1 MVCKISFLL
10 NKSLLLISFFILCRS
25 FSLFAQTTV
34 NAPNPDTA
42 HLKVGVA
49 GSSPFII
56 EKNNKEFNGIA
67 YDIWQMIAVDARW
80 NYSVVDYS
88 SVAQALDSLENG
100 KIDILVG
107 PISITSERVNKVRF
121 SQPYYQSSLSIM
133 SRAEKRGLW
142 DRISPFFSW
151 KLAVAL
157 AVFLFILAIVGT
169 LIWIAERKESPEQ
182 FPPDPPRGIANGMWL
197 AIVTM
202 STTGYGDKAPVTLL
216 GRIITGCWMVIS
228 IIFATSMVAGIAS
241 TLTLTG
247 MGTSTITKAS
257 ELAGKQVATIKNSPA
272 IDFIDD
278 NNATPVQ
285 VDNLDSAYQLL
296 KDKKVAAVVYDRP
309 QLQYYL
315 KTHPDDEIQVGVAQY
330 YKQGYGFAFPK
341 GNNKLLPEVN
351 IHLLNLMEE
360 NRVQP
365 VVDRWLGKE
374 DE

>member
-1 MVCKISFLL
+1 MVYKISPFLS
-10 NKSLLLISFFILCRS
+10 KSFILISLFILCRS
-25 FSLFAQTTV
+25 FSVTAQTTV
-34 NAPNPDTA
+34 NSPMPDTA

-56 EKNNKEFNGIA
+56 QKNNKDYNGIA

-80 NYSVVDYS
+80 NYSVVDYP

-107 PISITSERVNKVRF
+107 PISITSARVNKVRF

-133 SRAEKRGLW
+133 SRSEKRGLW

-157 AVFLFILAIVGT
+157 VIFLFILAIVGT

-202 STTGYGDKAPVTLL
+202 STTGYGDKAPITLL

-228 IIFATSMVAGIAS
+228 IIFATSMVAGIAIS
-241 TLTLTG
+241 
-247 MGTSTITKAS
+247 S
-257 ELAGKQVATIKNSPA
+257 ELS
-272 IDFIDD
+272 
-278 NNATPVQ
+278 
-285 VDNLDSAYQLL
+285 
-296 KDKKVAAVVYDRP
+296 
-309 QLQYYL
+309 
-315 KTHPDDEIQVGVAQY
+315 
-330 YKQGYGFAFPK
+330 
-341 GNNKLLPEVN
+341 
-351 IHLLNLMEE
+351 M
-360 NRVQP
+360 
-365 VVDRWLGKE
+365 
-374 DE
+374 

>member
-1 MVCKISFLL
+1 MVYKISPLFFKSVFLISIFLL
-10 NKSLLLISFFILCRS
+10 FKSPV
-25 FSLFAQTTV
+25 FAQTTV
-34 NAPNPDTA
+34 VSLPPDTT
-42 HLKVGVA
+42 HLRVGIA

-56 EKNNKEFNGIA
+56 VRNKNDYNGIA
-67 YDIWQMIAVDARW
+67 YEIWQMVAADARW
-80 NYSVVDYS
+80 NFSVIDYPT
-88 SVAQALDSLENG
+88 VAQALDSLEKG

-107 PISITSERVNKVRF
+107 PVSITSARVNKVRF

-133 SRAEKRGLW
+133 SRAEKRGIW
-142 DRISPFFSW
+142 SRISPFFSW
-151 KLAVAL
+151 KLAVAVV
-157 AVFLFILAIVGT
+157 VFLFILAIVGT
-169 LIWIAERKESPEQ
+169 LIWMAERKESPEQ
-182 FPPDPPRGIANGMWL
+182 FPPDPPSGIANGMWL

-202 STTGYGDKAPVTLL
+202 STTGYGDKAPITFW

-257 ELAGKQVATIKNSPA
+257 ELSGKKVATIKNSPA

-278 NNATPVQ
+278 NNATPVP
-285 VDNLDSAYQLL
+285 VDNLDSAFQQL
-296 KDKKVAAVVYDRP
+296 KDKNVVAIVYDRP

-341 GNNKLLPEVN
+341 LSNKLLPEVN

-360 NRVQP
+360 NRVQA